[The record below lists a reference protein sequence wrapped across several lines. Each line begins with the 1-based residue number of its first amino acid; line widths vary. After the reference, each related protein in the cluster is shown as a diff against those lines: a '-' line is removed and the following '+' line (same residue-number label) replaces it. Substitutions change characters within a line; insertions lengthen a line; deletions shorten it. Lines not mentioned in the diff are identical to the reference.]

1 MVIFAMKISFFIEFS
16 FKVERYDFYL
26 KFHLSIIYL
35 VLNPF
40 QLRSFFGFF
49 SKKRQITIK

>member
-1 MVIFAMKISFFIEFS
+1 MKIGVLNFL

-35 VLNPF
+35 VLNLLNLFELRPF
-40 QLRSFFGFF
+40 FELF
-49 SKKRQITIK
+49 SKKRQN